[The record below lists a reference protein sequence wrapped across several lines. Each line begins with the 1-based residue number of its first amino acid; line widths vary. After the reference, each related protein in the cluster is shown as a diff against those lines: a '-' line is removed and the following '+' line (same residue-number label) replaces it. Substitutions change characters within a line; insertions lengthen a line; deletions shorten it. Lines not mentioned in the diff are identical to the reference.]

1 MNRRTAMGGALLLI
15 GAATAPAFAQ
25 MAPRLGVYAGG
36 MMLRV
41 RSDIGGRI
49 ESMTNQVLVG
59 EAVYTYGPFLA
70 EGSYAQG
77 RLTPAGGAPRDLV
90 EARGFAGVRVFR
102 MLSIKGGPQIRAVA
116 LPSGARRRIFWQ
128 VRTRVEAPITGI
140 IGAYAEGW
148 TAMAG
153 RSNIAEHVDKAHGAE
168 GAVTARVPGWPVW
181 GKLSYRV
188 EFAGFDQGLRS
199 ETVDGITL
207 SIGVGLR

>member
-1 MNRRTAMGGALLLI
+1 MNYQRAIGGGLLLI
-15 GAATAPAFAQ
+15 ATATASASGQ
-25 MAPRLGVYAGG
+25 MAPRLGIYAGG

-41 RSDIGGRI
+41 QSEVAGRV
-49 ESMTNQVLVG
+49 ESMTDQVLVG
-59 EAVYTYGPFLA
+59 EAVYTRGFLLA
-70 EGSYAQG
+70 EGLYAQG

-90 EARGFAGVRVFR
+90 EARGFAGVRIFR

-116 LPSGARRRIFWQ
+116 LPSGTRRRIFWE
-128 VRTRVEAPITGI
+128 VRTRIEAPIAGI
-140 IGAYAEGW
+140 VGAYAEGW

-153 RSNIAEHVDKAHGAE
+153 RSNIDEHVDKAHGAE
-168 GAVTARVPGWPVW
+168 AAVTARVPGLPVW
-181 GKLSYRV
+181 GKLGYRV